1 MTSLD
6 YDDFQEEV
14 FKSVVKDYGR
24 IILKQIQQTSNA
36 RLVKETLAICL
47 KQQDTIEYSAK
58 KLVRVV
64 TQKFF

>member
-36 RLVKETLAICL
+36 RLVKETLSICL

-58 KLVRVV
+58 KLIRVV
-64 TQKFF
+64 TQKFV